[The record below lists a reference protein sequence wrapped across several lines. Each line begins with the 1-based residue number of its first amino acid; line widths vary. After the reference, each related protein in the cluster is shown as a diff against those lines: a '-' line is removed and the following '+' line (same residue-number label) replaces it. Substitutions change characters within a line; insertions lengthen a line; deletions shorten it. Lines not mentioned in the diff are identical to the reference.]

1 MYRMSRVL
9 CARCICAVVAAILM
23 WASGSSNGAAQVGLP
38 KLSGIPKGTKK
49 ETKPSPPGSPEINPS
64 PGGSIEVLSMI
75 SPDAAPPG
83 GMGEVVVTGDLF
95 KGGKDLEFHCQ
106 GAEFK
111 PDSIKV
117 ESPKRVVARIH
128 VPVTA
133 QEGPCGTSLRS
144 MPGKEPFRIST
155 SASMPIGVGAYMLGE
170 GDMQFMEL
178 MMKMQQVMA
187 PGFGNQGETGLIL
200 LAPGSIKFV
209 QGGKTIFTEPATGVK
224 SMAEM
229 KQGGQPIGIFRVVFN
244 DGKIFNFMGAKAGGE
259 GSHQTFEFL
268 RTKLGK

>member
-9 CARCICAVVAAILM
+9 CAKCICAVMVAILM
-23 WASGSSNGAAQVGLP
+23 WAAGSSNGAAQVGLP
-38 KLSGIPKGTKK
+38 KLPGIPKGTKK
-49 ETKPSPPGSPEINPS
+49 ETKPSPPESPEITPS
-64 PGGSIEVLSMI
+64 AGGSIEVLSMM

-83 GMGEVVVTGDLF
+83 GMGDVVVTGDLF

-144 MPGKEPFRIST
+144 MPGKEPFRISN